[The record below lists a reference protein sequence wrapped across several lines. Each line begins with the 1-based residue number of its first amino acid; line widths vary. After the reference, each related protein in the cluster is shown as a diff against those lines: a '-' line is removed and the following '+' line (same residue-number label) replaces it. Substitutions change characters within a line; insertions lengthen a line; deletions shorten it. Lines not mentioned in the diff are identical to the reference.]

1 EKLEEA
7 IVQAKQELLLVEE
20 SMKKSVGAAE
30 AAIFSA
36 HRSLLEDPDL
46 LETAFSAV
54 EKGKSAAEAWE
65 YAVQKLSA
73 QLKTLKNEVLAAR
86 ASDVQDVGLRV
97 LSRILGTQVTDF
109 SQLTEDSILVA
120 EDIGPGD
127 LANLRGTRVVGIC
140 TIGGGATSHAAI
152 LARAL
157 GLPALHGVSK
167 NVFTLKETDVVL
179 LDALNGELKLS
190 PTESELKEVIETN
203 IKVARNRAE
212 ELKECSRP
220 ALTSDGHNVNV
231 AANLAHEHEAVEA
244 SEFSAEGVGLLR
256 TELYF
261 AEKSSEPTENEQFE
275 FYRTVAKKFKD
286 KPVIIRTLDVGGDK
300 PLSYLPMKAEA
311 NPFLGERGIRF
322 TFAHENVFR
331 RQIRAIVRAGEF
343 GNVHIMFPMITTLAE
358 LRTAKKI
365 LEEETKNLHAK
376 KIPVGIMIEVPAAAI
391 LADQFAREVDFF
403 SIGTNDL
410 TQYTLA
416 MDRTNPGLSKQ
427 VDGLNPSVL
436 RLIQMT
442 VEAAHKNGKW
452 VGVCGGM
459 AAEPEAIPFLLA
471 LGVDELSVSVP
482 AIPSVRAA
490 IRKLNLAD
498 AKKALRTML

>member
-1 EKLEEA
+1 
-7 IVQAKQELLLVEE
+7 
-20 SMKKSVGAAE
+20 
-30 AAIFSA
+30 
-36 HRSLLEDPDL
+36 
-46 LETAFSAV
+46 
-54 EKGKSAAEAWE
+54 
-65 YAVQKLSA
+65 
-73 QLKTLKNEVLAAR
+73 
-86 ASDVQDVGLRV
+86 
-97 LSRILGTQVTDF
+97 
-109 SQLTEDSILVA
+109 
-120 EDIGPGD
+120 
-127 LANLRGTRVVGIC
+127 
-140 TIGGGATSHAAI
+140 
-152 LARAL
+152 
-157 GLPALHGVSK
+157 VSK
-167 NVFTLKETDVVL
+167 NVLTLKETDVVL

-203 IKVARNRAE
+203 LKVARHRAE
-212 ELKECSRP
+212 ELKECSKP
-220 ALTSDGHNVNV
+220 TVTADGHLVHV
-231 AANLAHEHEAVEA
+231 AANLASDQEAVEA
-244 SEFSAEGVGLLR
+244 FEFSAEGVGLLR

-275 FYRTVAKKFKD
+275 FYRTVAKKFQD

-300 PLSYLPMKAEA
+300 PLSYLPMKPEA

-331 RQIRAIVRAGEF
+331 RQLRAIVRAGES

-358 LRTAKKI
+358 LRSAKKI
-365 LEEETKNLHAK
+365 LEEETKNLKAK

-391 LADQFAREVDFF
+391 LADQFATEVDFF

-416 MDRTNPGLSKQ
+416 MDRTNPGLSSL

-459 AAEPEAIPFLLA
+459 AAEPEAIPVLLA

-482 AIPSVRAA
+482 AIPSVRAV